1 MFRPFLFHLLE
12 KNIWWVVLSPP
23 LCPRLCLV
31 FAGPGL
37 GAGVRRLAHSLF
49 LSLASVGGGKFGG
62 WPHSQGLG
70 EVRSVRLLSPW
81 QGVLIWCLSREG
93 EHTEVWFAT
102 GFWFCGGFFV
112 CFWFFVCFSP
122 LVSLG
127 QLVSVV
133 IIFGFLFC
141 WFPFF
146 FFFFFWL
153 VSFFGL
159 SPLSLL
165 LRGPSAPPLL
175 ASSPSSRR
183 GTEVGT
189 EG

>member
-1 MFRPFLFHLLE
+1 M
-12 KNIWWVVLSPP
+12 
-23 LCPRLCLV
+23 
-31 FAGPGL
+31 
-37 GAGVRRLAHSLF
+37 
-49 LSLASVGGGKFGG
+49 
-62 WPHSQGLG
+62 
-70 EVRSVRLLSPW
+70 RLLSPW

-146 FFFFFWL
+146 FFFFWL